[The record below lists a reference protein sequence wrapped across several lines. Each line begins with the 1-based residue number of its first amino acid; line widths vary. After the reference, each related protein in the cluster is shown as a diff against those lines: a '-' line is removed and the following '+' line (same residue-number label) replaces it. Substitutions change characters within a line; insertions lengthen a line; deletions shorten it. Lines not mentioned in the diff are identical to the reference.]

1 MPDILAFLLRPQI
14 DDLPQSHAKRTA
26 NALRYIE
33 AFSNLDIELPKIDA
47 GVTHAWHT
55 FTIGVDAAKRT
66 EIITRLDEMGIRTTI
81 HYKPVHQMRY
91 FVEKYG
97 YKKDEYA
104 NSSVWGQ
111 KTLSLPIFPDLKL
124 AEQDYVIESLTKV
137 MHSV

>member
-1 MPDILAFLLRPQI
+1 
-14 DDLPQSHAKRTA
+14 
-26 NALRYIE
+26 
-33 AFSNLDIELPKIDA
+33 
-47 GVTHAWHT
+47 
-55 FTIGVDAAKRT
+55 
-66 EIITRLDEMGIRTTI
+66 
-81 HYKPVHQMRY
+81 MRY

-104 NSSVWGQ
+104 YSSAWGQ